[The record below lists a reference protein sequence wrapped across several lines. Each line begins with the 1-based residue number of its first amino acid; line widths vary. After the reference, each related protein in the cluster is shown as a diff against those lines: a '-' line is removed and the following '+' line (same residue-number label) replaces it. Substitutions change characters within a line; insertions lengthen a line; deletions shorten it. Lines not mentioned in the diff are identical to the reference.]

1 MIGNVQIHEYS
12 GDTLEQIARESFVP
26 VDFRTGPDFSGRIAL
41 QEMGAAVTL
50 SQAYSGG
57 PNRMLRTERMAAK
70 TSGEDVL
77 LFIVHVAG
85 ATSVHQR
92 DRLAELAVGTGVLTE
107 ARSPW
112 EIVSPTET
120 KCLMLTFSRELLAL
134 RNAEITESCARGID
148 PVAPGMQM
156 LSSYLKQ
163 LFGAADRLTSEQ
175 RLDAGQA
182 AIDLLVMALR
192 DVTPSVPGE
201 DGSARVLLDM
211 MLTHVRD
218 HLADPE
224 LRVEELARRH
234 YVSVRRAYTLFERIG
249 TTPGAYLR
257 QERLLAARAM
267 LSDPRYAGRGISD
280 VAAAVGFLE
289 RRTFELAFRR
299 EYGVTPG
306 GWRREHLRSGPAAAT
321 ESQKISPGCAG
332 KAMPS

>member
-1 MIGNVQIHEYS
+1 MN
-12 GDTLEQIARESFVP
+12 
-26 VDFRTGPDFSGRIAL
+26 FRTGPDFSGRIAL
-41 QEMGAAVTL
+41 QEMGGAVTL

-57 PNRMLRTERMAAK
+57 PHRMLRTERMTAK
-70 TSGEDVL
+70 TSADDVL
-77 LFIVHVAG
+77 LFIIHVAG

-112 EIVSPTET
+112 EIVSPTES
-120 KCLMLTFSRELLAL
+120 KCLILTFSRELLAL
-134 RNAEITESCARGID
+134 RNAEISESCARGID

-156 LSSYLKQ
+156 LSSYLRQ
-163 LFGAADRLTSEQ
+163 LFVAADRLTAEQ

-182 AIDLLVMALR
+182 AIDLLAMALR
-192 DVTPSVPGE
+192 NVAPSCVPGE
-201 DGSARVLLDM
+201 DGSAGVLLDM
-211 MLTHVRD
+211 MLMHVRD
-218 HLADPE
+218 HLADPK

-257 QERLLAARAM
+257 HERLVAARAM
-267 LSDPRYAGRGISD
+267 LSDPRYARRGISD

-299 EYGVTPG
+299 ESGMTPG
-306 GWRREHLRSGPAAAT
+306 AWRREHLRS
-321 ESQKISPGCAG
+321 
-332 KAMPS
+332 